1 LRGWDTYFRTGNTD
15 ELRALQSD
23 VDTVGGY
30 LVPHRLASGIIQA
43 LDNLL
48 PLRELATKH
57 VLTDASSLGAVAL
70 DADPA
75 DAVWTSELGTGD
87 EDSSMRFGK
96 RELHPRPIAKR
107 IKASRTLLR
116 QVPSSAAFVQS
127 RLAYKFAV
135 TCEQAYMTG
144 DGAGKPLGLFTAHAD
159 GIPTSRDVST
169 GNTSTAITYDG
180 LINALYSLKGQ
191 YQASKS
197 LRWLFHRDALKQ
209 IRKLR
214 DDAGGAGTGQYLW
227 QPSMQLGQPDT
238 LLGIPVISSEYVPST
253 FTTGLYVGMIADFSH
268 YWIADALSM
277 TIQRLDELYA
287 EANQVGFI
295 GRLETDAMPVL
306 AEAFARVKLA

>member
-1 LRGWDTYFRTGNTD
+1 
-15 ELRALQSD
+15 
-23 VDTVGGY
+23 
-30 LVPHRLASGIIQA
+30 
-43 LDNLL
+43 
-48 PLRELATKH
+48 
-57 VLTDASSLGAVAL
+57 
-70 DADPA
+70 
-75 DAVWTSELGTGD
+75 
-87 EDSSMRFGK
+87 
-96 RELHPRPIAKR
+96 
-107 IKASRTLLR
+107 
-116 QVPSSAAFVQS
+116 
-127 RLAYKFAV
+127 V